1 MNMSLRMEQWTPPEW
16 QSVIDLV
23 SDERILQKMAGYRKR
38 ISARYMREE
47 LFSYLADHWA
57 VKSRLNLE
65 SAVSVDKSRLTA
77 LLDEEGIDFKEEA
90 DGSLSV
96 ELNELPIR
104 LKVEEQGRTRI
115 STQGPLHNAVCLT
128 LKEESIVLLLQFL
141 EEAMFVLE
149 DRVEDIV
156 LEEEREAMITCIY
169 GQALR
174 VKLDELGESYTMEAD
189 EKFITVQVKLKP
201 DRRLRFC
208 IRAEKAQEMAEKIE
222 SLIAAAN
229 TLNREYWDTGIR
241 IE

>member
-23 SDERILQKMAGYRKR
+23 ADRSILKKMAGYRKR
-38 ISARYMREE
+38 ISAQYMREE
-47 LFSYLADHWA
+47 LFVYLADNWVVQA
-57 VKSRLNLE
+57 ELNLE
-65 SAVSVDKSRLTA
+65 LAKSVDRARLTV
-77 LLDEEGIDFKEEA
+77 LLDAEGIDFKEGA

-96 ELNELPIR
+96 GLNELPIR
-104 LKVEEQGRTRI
+104 LKVEEKGQTRI
-115 STQGPLHNAVCLT
+115 STQGPLHNAVCLS

-149 DRVEDIV
+149 ARVEDIV
-156 LEEEREAMITCIY
+156 LEEEREEMITCIY

-189 EKFITVQVKLKP
+189 EKFITIQVNLKP

-208 IRAEKAQEMAEKIE
+208 VRAEKAQEMAEKIE
-222 SLIAAAN
+222 GLIAAAN

>member
-47 LFSYLADHWA
+47 LFFYLADHWV
-57 VKSRLNLE
+57 VKAELNLE
-65 SAVSVDKSRLTA
+65 SAASVDKARLTE

-104 LKVEEQGRTRI
+104 LKMEEQGRTRI
-115 STQGPLHNAVCLT
+115 STQGPLHNTVCLS

-174 VKLDELGESYTMEAD
+174 VKLDELGESYTLEAD

-201 DRRLRFC
+201 DRRLRLC
-208 IRAEKAQEMAEKIE
+208 VRAEKAQEMAEKIE
-222 SLIAAAN
+222 GLIAAAN
-229 TLNREYWDTGIR
+229 TLNREYWETGIR

>member
-23 SDERILQKMAGYRKR
+23 ADRSILQKMAGYRKR
-38 ISARYMREE
+38 ISAQYMREE
-47 LFSYLADHWA
+47 LFVYLADHW
-57 VKSRLNLE
+57 VVRSELNLDY
-65 SAVSVDKSRLTA
+65 VNSVDKERLLS
-77 LLDEEGIDFKEEA
+77 LLREAGFDVTENA

-96 ELNELPIR
+96 DLNELSIR
-104 LKVEEQGRTRI
+104 LKVEEKGRTRI
-115 STQGPLHNAVCLT
+115 STQWSLPNDVCIT

-156 LEEEREAMITCIY
+156 LEEEREAMITTIY

-189 EKFITVQVKLKP
+189 EQFITVQVRLKP

-208 IRAEKAQEMAEKIE
+208 VRAEKAQEMAEKIE
-222 SLIAAAN
+222 GLIAAAN

>member
-1 MNMSLRMEQWTPPEW
+1 MNMSLRMEQWMPPEW

-23 SDERILQKMAGYRKR
+23 SDERTLQKMAGYRKR

-47 LFSYLADHWA
+47 LFFYLADHWV
-57 VKSRLNLE
+57 VKAELNLE
-65 SAVSVDKSRLTA
+65 SAASIDKARLKE

-104 LKVEEQGRTRI
+104 IKVEEQGRTRI
-115 STQGPLHNAVCLT
+115 STQGPLHNAVCLS

-174 VKLDELGESYTMEAD
+174 IKLDELGESYTMEAD
-189 EKFITVQVKLKP
+189 EKFITVQVNLKP
-201 DRRLRFC
+201 DRRLRLC
-208 IRAEKAQEMAEKIE
+208 VRAEKAQEMAEKIE
-222 SLIAAAN
+222 DLIAAAN
-229 TLNREYWDTGIR
+229 TLNREYWETGIR

>member
-47 LFSYLADHWA
+47 LFSYLADHWV
-57 VKSRLNLE
+57 VKAELNLE
-65 SAVSVDKSRLTA
+65 SAASVDKARLKE

-115 STQGPLHNAVCLT
+115 STQGPLHNAVYLT

>member
-47 LFSYLADHWA
+47 LFSYLADHWV
-57 VKSRLNLE
+57 VKAELNLE
-65 SAVSVDKSRLTA
+65 SAASVDKARLKE